1 MNGEKIMLQVPVV
14 DTNNNKIGDISLNEK
29 IFGQPV
35 NEALLHEAVSM
46 ALNNRR
52 QGTHATKTRSFV
64 SGGGKKPWKQKG
76 AGRARSGS
84 SRSPVWRGGGIVFG
98 PHPRDYSY
106 SIPRKKSRLAL
117 YSALSSKLKE
127 NNLVI
132 LESFGVTN
140 GKTKEIVSLLR
151 RLNLSESTLIVCDGE
166 NTSVYIGGRN
176 LEGVL
181 VMDVKE
187 INVYDLLKY
196 KNLIITKDDIE
207 KVAEVWS

>member
-1 MNGEKIMLQVPVV
+1 M
-14 DTNNNKIGDISLNEK
+14 
-29 IFGQPV
+29 
-35 NEALLHEAVSM
+35 
-46 ALNNRR
+46 
-52 QGTHATKTRSFV
+52 
-64 SGGGKKPWKQKG
+64 
-76 AGRARSGS
+76 
-84 SRSPVWRGGGIVFG
+84 
-98 PHPRDYSY
+98 
-106 SIPRKKSRLAL
+106 
-117 YSALSSKLKE
+117 
-127 NNLVI
+127 I
-132 LESFGVTN
+132 LESFGVKN

>member
-1 MNGEKIMLQVPVV
+1 M
-14 DTNNNKIGDISLNEK
+14 
-29 IFGQPV
+29 
-35 NEALLHEAVSM
+35 
-46 ALNNRR
+46 
-52 QGTHATKTRSFV
+52 
-64 SGGGKKPWKQKG
+64 
-76 AGRARSGS
+76 
-84 SRSPVWRGGGIVFG
+84 
-98 PHPRDYSY
+98 
-106 SIPRKKSRLAL
+106 
-117 YSALSSKLKE
+117 
-127 NNLVI
+127 I